1 MVFASDLRSESW
13 YSVPTETQYGQP
25 SGALESK
32 LISVPG
38 RHPISMSFKANL
50 ASVKDNILPFSPTCR
65 SDTVRNLVCLD

>member
-13 YSVPTETQYGQP
+13 YSEPTETQYGQP

-38 RHPISMSFKANL
+38 KQPISMSFKANF
-50 ASVKDNILPFSPTCR
+50 ASVKDTIFPFSPTFR
-65 SDTVRNLVCLD
+65 SDTVRNSICLD